1 LEQRSP
7 GTLQVWVEPFTNLR
21 VPRLYNLRMDPYERA
36 DITSNTYFQWLFER
50 IYLLVPAQAY
60 IGKFLDTFKEY
71 PPRQK
76 ADTFNLDAV
85 MKKLQ
90 EGAGSK

>member
-1 LEQRSP
+1 MEQRAP
-7 GTLQVWVEPFTNLR
+7 GTLQVWAEPFTSLR

-50 IYLLVPAQAY
+50 IYLMVPAQAY
-60 IGKFLDTFKEY
+60 VGKFLETFKEY

-76 ADTFNLDAV
+76 ADTFNLDEV
-85 MKKLQ
+85 MKKLT
-90 EGAGSK
+90 ESGAGK